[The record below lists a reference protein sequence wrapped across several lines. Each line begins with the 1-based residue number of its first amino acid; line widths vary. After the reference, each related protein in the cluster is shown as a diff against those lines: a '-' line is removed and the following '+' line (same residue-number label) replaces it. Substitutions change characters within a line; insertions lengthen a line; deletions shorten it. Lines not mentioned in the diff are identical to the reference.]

1 MRKFFLIS
9 GALSLFA
16 VGCATP
22 ERVCQAGVDQVCERQ
37 FECQT
42 EAARN
47 SEQFKATFGNSV
59 SDCKTKLSTTNNC
72 AGRKEDNDNCTGTSA
87 GKTFNLDKA
96 SACSDARADLSCADY
111 LTQFADATKS
121 PAVCA
126 EVCR

>member
-9 GALSLFA
+9 GALPLFA

-47 SEQFKATFGNSV
+47 SEQFKATFGDSV
-59 SDCKTKLSTTNNC
+59 SDCKTRLYAANNC
-72 AGRKEDNDNCTGTSA
+72 AGREEENDNCTGANA

-96 SACSDARADLSCADY
+96 SDCSDARADLSCPDY
-111 LTQFADATKS
+111 LTQFSDPTKS